1 MLTSSPPTSAPG
13 TDKTGSGFPAH
24 FAGNSLPVLSVPGFG
39 AHSPRWFFAPGFPG
53 ALPEELRHEV
63 GEVVPPVAPDVALF
77 GWCEGVLDV
86 VFGHQVVERLGA
98 CEEAVRFA
106 AGNVEEFQFF
116 IGGGGIG
123 QQVLVLGLQSLGA
136 PATAGAESPH
146 GVEDVQMVQAHAEG
160 LSAAH
165 GEAGDG
171 ADRPSAWA

>member
-13 TDKTGSGFPAH
+13 THKTGMDFRR
-24 FAGNSLPVLSVPGFG
+24 SLPEIRCQSCLSPGSEPTPRG
-39 AHSPRWFFAPGFPG
+39 AFSPLSPGFPG

-77 GWCEGVLDV
+77 GGCEGVLDV

-146 GVEDVQMVQAHAEG
+146 GVEDVQMVQAHA
-160 LSAAH
+160 
-165 GEAGDG
+165 
-171 ADRPSAWA
+171 